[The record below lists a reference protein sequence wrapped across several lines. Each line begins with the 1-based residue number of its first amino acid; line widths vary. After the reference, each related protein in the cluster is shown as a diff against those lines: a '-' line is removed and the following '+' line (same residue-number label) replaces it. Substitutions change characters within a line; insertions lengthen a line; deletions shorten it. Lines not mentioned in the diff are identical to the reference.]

1 MKILVNGMEAAV
13 RSDLSFDYVIENRL
27 FLGRDG
33 YTLDITFP
41 LRECPENQDIFGHIN
56 RHR

>member
-41 LRECPENQDIFGHIN
+41 LRECPENQDIFGQ
-56 RHR
+56 